1 LIDNIFKKYLIIVSI
16 IFIITFILSIFIF
29 PSIYQIQTPKNKDTV
44 RILSITPP
52 SEFFKTILINNIVVS
67 FIILA
72 SGVTGLEAIPI
83 IFMIYN
89 AFYLGELIA
98 VVNKPDTY
106 MMIYAMTPH
115 SIIELPTL
123 ILVTTFGCYLAYK
136 LRETTKTRHMIEYLR
151 KRNVNINSTIYN
163 YGIKRYILIIL
174 PLIIIGC
181 IIESGISLYILRY
194 IFNGS

>member
-1 LIDNIFKKYLIIVSI
+1 LIDNIFKKYLIVVSV

-29 PSIYQIQTPKNKDTV
+29 PSIYQIQTPKSKDTV

-52 SEFFKTILINNIVVS
+52 SEFFKTILINNLVVS

-98 VVNKPDTY
+98 IVNKPDTY

-136 LRETTKTRHMIEYLR
+136 LREVTKTRHMIEYLR
-151 KRNVNINSTIYN
+151 KRDVNINSTIYN